1 MELNC
6 HACIGV
12 PLCASNVMI
21 QLEESEATSE
31 VCEKM
36 VCKERGVKKKK
47 KRNSKLVL
55 QPFTQKLEEAF
66 KTLLETTT
74 YKKPIATFLEIFCNG
89 FEIWFTTVFVF

>member
-1 MELNC
+1 
-6 HACIGV
+6 
-12 PLCASNVMI
+12 MI

-36 VCKERGVKKKK
+36 VCKERGVKKKKKKK

-89 FEIWFTTVFVF
+89 FEIWFTKVFVFLVRML